1 MSMRIVAVAF
11 THPDTQRLVEEVQ
24 AEYVLLYGGPDDTP
38 LDTGVFDPP
47 QGAFFLGYVDGEPVA
62 MGGWRLRSD
71 VQALGAGRSA
81 EIKRMYVA
89 PAARRRGLAR
99 AVLAHL
105 EETAARAGADVMVL
119 ETGTEQPEAIA
130 MYERAAT
137 SGSRLR
143 LLRVVAEVAV
153 LRQAAGAGLPGQYS
167 RRRPRGR

>member
-11 THPDTQRLVEEVQ
+11 THPDTQRLVADVQ
-24 AEYVLLYGGPDDTP
+24 AEYVRLYGSPDATP

-47 QGAFFLGYVDGEPVA
+47 EGAFFVGYVDGEPVA

-71 VQALGAGRSA
+71 VQALGADRSA
-81 EIKRMYVA
+81 EVKRMYVA

-105 EETAARAGADVMVL
+105 EETAAQAGAEVMVL

-130 MYERAAT
+130 MYERAGYERVEGFGYYT
-137 SGSRLR
+137 WSPKSRCYGKR
-143 LLRVVAEVAV
+143 LVPEASV
-153 LRQAAGAGLPGQYS
+153 S
-167 RRRPRGR
+167 T

>member
-11 THPDTQRLVEEVQ
+11 THPDTQRLVADVQ
-24 AEYVLLYGGPDDTP
+24 AEYVRLYGSEDSTP

-47 QGAFFLGYVDGEPVA
+47 QGAFFVGYVDGEPVA

-71 VQALGAGRSA
+71 VQALGADRSA
-81 EIKRMYVA
+81 EVKRMYVA

-105 EETAARAGADVMVL
+105 EETAAQAGAEVMVL

-130 MYERAAT
+130 MYERAGYRRVESFGYYAW
-137 SGSRLR
+137 SPKSRCYGKR
-143 LLRVVAEVAV
+143 LEPDSPVSAS
-153 LRQAAGAGLPGQYS
+153 GQYS
-167 RRRPRGR
+167 